1 MKFLNICKA
10 VALTLLLSIAAL
22 PAVAQSLSTTYGAGN
37 SFAGNTFDITPNKN
51 IQINGFDINI
61 SGSAEFATIA
71 IYWRNGTANGFQ
83 DSAAGWTLLGT
94 ANVAPQGIG
103 VPTNVP
109 IGGLSMTAGQT
120 YGIYLDVQN
129 HGGFDTGDFL
139 SLHYSNG
146 GPSDYSNADLVL
158 TTLHGKGA
166 PAFTGTSFFPRQ
178 WNGTVYYTKT
188 QTQTCA
194 SEGYTGTKL
203 VWCQNICEK
212 GYTGATLQT
221 WIHRWIT
228 RYRDLPYCAAEGG
241 PEGPGE
247 T

>member
-1 MKFLNICKA
+1 MKFLSMCKT
-10 VALTLLLSIAAL
+10 VALTVLLSIAAL
-22 PAVAQSLSTTYGAGN
+22 PAMAQSLSTTYAGGN

-51 IQINGFDINI
+51 IQINGFDIHI

-94 ANVAPQGIG
+94 TNVAPQGFG
-103 VPTNVP
+103 VPTHVS

-129 HGGFDTGDFL
+129 HGGFGTGDFL
-139 SLHYSNG
+139 SLNYTNG

-158 TTLHGKGA
+158 TTFHGKGA
-166 PAFTGTSFFPRQ
+166 PAFTGPSFFPRQ
-178 WNGTVYYTKT
+178 WNGTVYYTL
-188 QTQTCA
+188 TQTCA

-203 VWCQNICEK
+203 EWCKNICER
-212 GYTGATLQT
+212 GYTGGTLAM
-221 WIHRWIT
+221 WIRRWT
-228 RYRDLPYCAAEGG
+228 DRYRTLPYCALA
-241 PEGPGE
+241 PQPVP
-247 T
+247 TAR